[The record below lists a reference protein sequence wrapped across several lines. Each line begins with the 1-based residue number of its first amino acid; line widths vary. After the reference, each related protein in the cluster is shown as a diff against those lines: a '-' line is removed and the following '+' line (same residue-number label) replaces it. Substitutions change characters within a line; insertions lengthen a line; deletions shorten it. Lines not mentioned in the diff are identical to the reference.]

1 MMSECFFCNNTGGEV
16 LYSNNLFRIILVD
29 DKFYPGYLRVVL
41 NRHVKELS
49 DLSDEDNFALYGAV
63 LKCEKIIRKFLNP
76 DKINLASFGN
86 LTPHVHWH
94 IIPRFNDDR
103 HFPNPT
109 WGEMTNANYQSHATI
124 VLKARTLTL
133 QFNELFS

>member
-1 MMSECFFCNNTGGEV
+1 MSECFFCNNTGGEV
-16 LYSNNLFRIILVD
+16 LYSSDLYRIILID

-49 DLSDEDNFALYGAV
+49 DLSDEDNFALYSAV
-63 LKCEKIIRKFLNP
+63 LRCEKIIRKFLNP
-76 DKINLASFGN
+76 AKINLASFGN

-94 IIPRFNDDR
+94 IIPRFKDDR

-109 WGEMTNANYQSHATI
+109 WGDITNVNYQPDETI
-124 VLKARTLTL
+124 VSKAKMLIL
-133 QFNELFS
+133 QFNELFL